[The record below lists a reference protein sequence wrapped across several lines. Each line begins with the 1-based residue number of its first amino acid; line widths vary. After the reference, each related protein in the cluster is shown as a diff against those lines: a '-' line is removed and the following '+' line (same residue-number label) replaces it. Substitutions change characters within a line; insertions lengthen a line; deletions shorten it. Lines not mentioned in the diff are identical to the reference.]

1 MMIVE
6 VIPRRMMR
14 DRGSIAARSRFDRIA
29 NAAFFHE
36 ASGPSDG
43 DPGKSDGPDR
53 TITLGL
59 MRDRGPCDE
68 DHRDVRVMEIRTIV
82 IRTIIMVRTIRC
94 RPCVGNR
101 THRKVRA
108 SPR

>member
-1 MMIVE
+1 MK
-6 VIPRRMMR
+6 
-14 DRGSIAARSRFDRIA
+14 DARSRLDRTAIVE
-29 NAAFFHE
+29 FFHE
-36 ASGPSDG
+36 SSEPSDG

-82 IRTIIMVRTIRC
+82 IRTIIVVRTIRYC
-94 RPCVGNR
+94 PRDGNR
-101 THRKVRA
+101 THRKAPRISTVSHRSCFIPAVR
-108 SPR
+108 